1 MVDRPSRRSQAKSH
15 HMAATQA
22 TSDNRDFSANATE
35 ACGFSDIEE
44 PFAMS
49 SSVKNKPGGKSG
61 RRGGKK
67 KAAERTE
74 ADKQHATA
82 AHQSPDAAAEISQG
96 NKQEQED
103 RPDVET
109 THRISAE
116 LSSAAALPPGMEMI
130 VASAPVAPVEP
141 SQASPQAI
149 ADAYSRYI
157 SNSLERAWVLLG
169 KLATARSPVEA
180 FELQIEYAK
189 QACDS
194 FVAESREIAG
204 LHEQMSRQMFMHFE
218 RFVTRPPQITL
229 EVRATRH

>member
-1 MVDRPSRRSQAKSH
+1 
-15 HMAATQA
+15 MAATQA

-44 PFAMS
+44 PFAML
-49 SSVKNKPGGKSG
+49 SSVKNKQGGKSG

-103 RPDVET
+103 RPDLET
-109 THRISAE
+109 THQISAE
-116 LSSAAALPPGMEMI
+116 LSSAAALPPGMEI

-141 SQASPQAI
+141 SQACPQAI

-157 SNSLERAWVLLG
+157 SNSLERAWALLG

-194 FVAESREIAG
+194 FVAEIPGDRRLARTN
-204 LHEQMSRQMFMHFE
+204 EQTNVHA
-218 RFVTRPPQITL
+218 L
-229 EVRATRH
+229 

>member
-1 MVDRPSRRSQAKSH
+1 MVDRPSRLSQAKSH

-35 ACGFSDIEE
+35 ACGFSEIEE
-44 PFAMS
+44 PFEML
-49 SSVKNKPGGKSG
+49 SSVKNKPAGKSG

-67 KAAERTE
+67 KAGQRTGVGE
-74 ADKQHATA
+74 QHATA

-96 NKQEQED
+96 NKREQEN
-103 RPDVET
+103 RQEVET
-109 THRISAE
+109 TRQISAE
-116 LSSAAALPPGMEMI
+116 VPSAAALPLGMED

-141 SQASPQAI
+141 WQASPQAI

-157 SNSLERAWVLLG
+157 STSLEDAWAFLG

-180 FELQIEYAK
+180 FELQMEYAK
-189 QACDS
+189 RACES

-204 LHEQMSRQMFMHFE
+204 LHEQMTRQRVMHFE
-218 RFVTRPPQITL
+218 GFVARLTTFEI
-229 EVRATRH
+229 RATRH